1 MLNLLP
7 SSAIQQ
13 LINFFSKYMLCESTK
28 KWIGIL
34 PFCDYHYRD
43 SIADLV
49 EAKALLKE
57 AVILPLVIPDFFKGI
72 RRPWKV
78 KLHDVVV
85 LRLNSKTQ
93 ICRKKMLSFRN

>member
-1 MLNLLP
+1 MVE
-7 SSAIQQ
+7 
-13 LINFFSKYMLCESTK
+13 CTRD
-28 KWIGIL
+28 WIGML
-34 PFCDYHYRD
+34 PFCDYHLRD

-78 KLHDVVV
+78 KLHCVKV
-85 LRLNSKTQ
+85 K
-93 ICRKKMLSFRN
+93 I